1 MRVYIGVAILLGAC
15 TGDITGDP
23 APLPMAPPPAPVQV
37 TVRDGNAPQAGLD
50 VLFQNSDGSVV
61 AETKTDATGAA
72 SAPMATGN
80 VTVIRTFPAGSG
92 AQRDPEIYTYVGA
105 AAGDQL
111 QLGDP
116 NDDTGTPKT
125 INVTVPASATGNVA
139 ITATCGAG
147 QGTAPT
153 VQMTM
158 AGCPSQ
164 VEFFV
169 TDGDGDSFVEKLP
182 SGPMVDLSNGDFEG
196 TLSTSFAA
204 NNVGSDVASVAVQ
217 AYAMDGTHE
226 LWSSDSQTITPG
238 TPTNVDLPNL
248 HGIDELVVTTID
260 AMNGSQLI
268 ASRQAYVASPY
279 TFDAS
284 THVLPYVSATSYKST
299 GATWTET
306 GAGTADFVVATFA
319 VSGTQ
324 KYTRYVIAPHTGKT
338 LALPT
343 LAGNGT
349 AYNPAASDAI
359 TGTLGIGTMTGG
371 YTSARQIAFSTPDL
385 ADGAPMNGS
394 LALSYD
400 GSAPT
405 L

>member
-23 APLPMAPPPAPVQV
+23 VPLPMAPPPAPVQV
-37 TVRDGNAPQAGLD
+37 TVRDGNAPQAGVD
-50 VLFQNSDGSVV
+50 VLFQNSDGSLIS
-61 AETKTDATGAA
+61 ETKTDANGAA

-80 VTVIRTFPAGSG
+80 VTVIRTFAAGSA
-92 AQRDPEIYTYVGA
+92 AQREPEIYTYVGA

-111 QLGDP
+111 LLGDA

-125 INVTVPASATGNVA
+125 INVTVPASATGNVN

-147 QGTAPT
+147 QGSAPT

-158 AGCPSQ
+158 AGCPSS

-182 SGPMVDLSNGDFEG
+182 SAPTVDLSNGSFEG
-196 TLSTSFAA
+196 TLSTSFSAE
-204 NNVGSDVASVAVQ
+204 NVGSDVASVAVQ
-217 AYAMDGTHE
+217 VYAMDGTHE
-226 LWSSDSQTITPG
+226 LYSSDSQTITAG
-238 TPTNVDLPNL
+238 TPANVDLPNL

-260 AMNGSQLI
+260 AANGSQMI
-268 ASRQAYVASPY
+268 SSRQPYVAAPH

-284 THVLPYVSATSYKST
+284 ANLLPYISSAAYKST
-299 GATWTET
+299 GVTWTET
-306 GAGTADFVVATFA
+306 GAGTAEFVVATLA
-319 VSGTQ
+319 VSGAH
-324 KYTRYVIAPHTGKT
+324 KYTRYVIAPHAGTT

-343 LAGNGT
+343 LPGGGT

-359 TGTLGIGTMTGG
+359 TGTLGLGAMTGG
-371 YTSARQIAFSTPDL
+371 YTSARQFAFSTPNL
-385 ADGAPMNGS
+385 VDGAPMNGT
-394 LALSYD
+394 LALSYA